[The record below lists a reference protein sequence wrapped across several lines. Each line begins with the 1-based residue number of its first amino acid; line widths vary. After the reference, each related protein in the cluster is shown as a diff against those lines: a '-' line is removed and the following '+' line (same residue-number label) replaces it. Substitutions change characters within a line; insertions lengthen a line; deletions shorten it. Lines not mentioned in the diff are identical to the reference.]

1 MSFRPIFGGLKNNT
15 YICAMKNQYVESINN
30 LDNLDEL
37 LELREF
43 LLYDLKNAVK
53 MRERIGP
60 NDHLDEMIDLFLDQL
75 SLIEKKMKSIKGN
88 NYK

>member
-1 MSFRPIFGGLKNNT
+1 
-15 YICAMKNQYVESINN
+15 MKNQYMEGINN

-53 MRERIGP
+53 MRDRIGS
-60 NDHLDEMIDLFLDQL
+60 NVHLDEMIDLFLDKL
-75 SLIEKKMKSIKGN
+75 SLIDKRIKNIKGDN
-88 NYK
+88 